1 MCIVVVNCLTV
12 QGRLINLQIQKDNN
26 IDLDLTYKLSL
37 DMVNF
42 NISRFDFELH
52 KPNLV
57 DVLYIPNYSHKS
69 IVQDRSCR

>member
-1 MCIVVVNCLTV
+1 MCIVVVSCLTV
-12 QGRLINLQIQKDNN
+12 QGGLINLQIQEDNN
-26 IDLDLTYKLSL
+26 IDLDLTEKLSL

-42 NISRFDFELH
+42 HLSRIDFELH